1 MHPGRA
7 ATPARA
13 HPARASSGTRTR
25 TEERAFDL
33 IFTRVVASKNMAT
46 EPDSSQ
52 YLRKLCLRDG
62 RTELRACYPSDICN
76 ILISIGKYE
85 DRPPCMSKTDLE
97 RAAGLYFAK
106 T

>member
-1 MHPGRA
+1 M
-7 ATPARA
+7 T
-13 HPARASSGTRTR
+13 
-25 TEERAFDL
+25 F
-33 IFTRVVASKNMAT
+33 FTRVVANKDLAT
-46 EPDSSQ
+46 EPDSAQ

-85 DRPPCMSKTDLE
+85 DRPPRLSKADLE
-97 RAAGLYFAK
+97 RAASLYFAK